1 MMKKNNLFESKFLT
15 SLKNRQSILVED
27 SMDAL
32 ADDLETE
39 MTAPTEEI
47 PQEEADLENSLSEGN
62 PEMASAQTQSMEEI
76 KNEDQM
82 LKDKIQARIEVA
94 NQEIITFAEKV
105 ESFLSILNDPE
116 NPESIKYA
124 MDNSTENSPF
134 AKVKKTC
141 GTRIG
146 RIAGEIA
153 ALGQELRALIGSTSV
168 DDMLK

>member
-1 MMKKNNLFESKFLT
+1 MKKKLFESKFVT
-15 SLKNRQSILVED
+15 SLKNRKSILLED
-27 SMDAL
+27 SMDSL

-39 MTAPTEEI
+39 MDAPTAPI
-47 PQEEADLENSLSEGN
+47 SSEEADLEEGLSEGN
-62 PEMASAQTQSMEEI
+62 PEVANAQHQTMEDI

-82 LKDKIQARIEVA
+82 LKDKIQARIEAA
-94 NQEIITFAEKV
+94 NQEIVNFAEKV

-116 NPESIKYA
+116 NTESIKYA
-124 MDNSTENSPF
+124 MDNATENSPF
-134 AKVKKTC
+134 AKVKKSC